1 MWTLSTAIPPDF
13 GAGVVFLSVLV
24 TQLGVPVPA
33 APVLA
38 LAGTMAAEGEVSW
51 LHLLIAAVVATLL
64 ADSLWFAA
72 GRAHGRR
79 LLNGLVRFSLS
90 LDTSVRV
97 ARNVFERHGAPIL
110 SVAKFVPGFGLISA
124 PLLGTTSVDVRV
136 FLLWDAVGAA
146 LWAGTW
152 LLGGAALNAEIARFM
167 LFVRANGGT
176 IFDVL
181 ATVGVLFLAYR
192 WIRRVQFRR
201 WLANHRITP
210 AQLDEMMRSSAPPLV
225 LDARP
230 AAVREKD
237 AYRIPGARELNLDS
251 GEALAPELLARPI
264 VVYCVCPNEATA
276 KRIVDQ
282 LRKKRIYHAQALKGG
297 LDAWERGGY
306 PVEPL
311 SKDVRCSSVRD
322 DETNREMPEPG
333 VAGELAVFADL
344 SK

>member
-1 MWTLSTAIPPDF
+1 MLTLPTAIPPDF
-13 GAGVVFLSVLV
+13 GAGAVFLSVLV

-33 APVLA
+33 APVLI
-38 LAGTMAAEGEVSW
+38 LAGTMAAGGETSYGS
-51 LHLLIAAVVATLL
+51 LLAAAVIATLL

-72 GRAHGRR
+72 GRMRGRR

-90 LDTSVRV
+90 LDTTLRV
-97 ARNVFERHGAPIL
+97 ARNVFERYGAPIL
-110 SVAKFVPGFGLISA
+110 SVAKFVPGLGLISA
-124 PLLGTTSVDVRV
+124 PLLGTTAVAVHV

-152 LLGGAALNAEIARFM
+152 LLGGAALHAEIVRFAA
-167 LFVRANGGT
+167 FVRANGMT

-181 ATVGVLFLAYR
+181 AVAGVLFLAWR
-192 WIRRVQFRR
+192 WLRRVQFRH
-201 WLANHRITP
+201 WLATHRISP
-210 AQLDEMMRSSAPPLV
+210 DQLDEMMKSTAPPIV

-230 AAVREKD
+230 QSVREKES
-237 AYRIPGARELNLDS
+237 YRIPGARPLNLES
-251 GEALAPELLARPI
+251 NEELSPELLARPI

-282 LRKKRIYHAQALKGG
+282 LRNKHIYHARALKGG
-297 LDAWERGGY
+297 LDAWERHGY

-311 SKDVRCSSVRD
+311 STEFHAAHIHAEALEAGAEAEYTVRAS
-322 DETNREMPEPG
+322 
-333 VAGELAVFADL
+333 L

>member
-1 MWTLSTAIPPDF
+1 MWTLSTTIPPDF

-51 LHLLIAAVVATLL
+51 LHLLMAAVVATLL

-72 GRAHGRR
+72 GRTHGRR

-90 LDTSVRV
+90 LDTSVRL

-124 PLLGTTSVDVRV
+124 PLLGTTAIDMRV

-181 ATVGVLFLAYR
+181 AVVGVLFFAYR
-192 WIRRVQFRR
+192 WIRRMQFRR
-201 WLANHRITP
+201 WLASHHITP
-210 AQLDEMMRSSAPPLV
+210 DELDRMMRSPAPPLV
-225 LDARP
+225 LDARSQE
-230 AAVREKD
+230 VHEKE
-237 AYRIPGARELNLDS
+237 AYRIPGARALNLDS
-251 GEALAPELLARPI
+251 HEALAPELLARPI
-264 VVYCVCPNEATA
+264 VVYCVCPNEASA
-276 KRIVDQ
+276 KRIVSR
-282 LRKKRIYHAQALKGG
+282 LRRKHIYPAWALKGG
-297 LDAWERGGY
+297 LDAWERSGY

-311 SKDVRCSSVRD
+311 SADFHEARVRD
-322 DETNREMPEPG
+322 GEPPEPDSG
-333 VAGELAVFADL
+333 KEFTVCADP
-344 SK
+344 SN

>member
-1 MWTLSTAIPPDF
+1 MWTLSSAIPPDF

-38 LAGTMAAEGEVSW
+38 LAGTMAADGEVSW
-51 LHLLIAAVVATLL
+51 LHLLIAAVIATLL

-72 GRAHGRR
+72 GRMHGRR

-110 SVAKFVPGFGLISA
+110 SVTKFVPGFGLISA
-124 PLLGTTSVDVRV
+124 PLLGTTSIDVRV

-152 LLGGAALNAEIARFM
+152 LFGGAALNAEIARFM
-167 LFVRANGGT
+167 LFVHTNGGT

-181 ATVGVLFLAYR
+181 ATAGVLFIAYR

-210 AQLDEMMRSSAPPLV
+210 DQLDEMMRSSAPPHV

-230 AAVREKD
+230 QDVREKE
-237 AYRIPGARELNLDS
+237 AYRIPGARALNLDS
-251 GEALAPELLARPI
+251 REALAPELLARPI
-264 VVYCVCPNEATA
+264 VVYCVCPNEASA
-276 KRIVDQ
+276 KRVVDQ
-282 LRKKRIYHAQALKGG
+282 LRSKRIYHAHALKGG
-297 LDAWERGGY
+297 LDAWVRSGY

-311 SKDVRCSSVRD
+311 AADFYGARARD
-322 DETNREMPEPG
+322 DETLE
-333 VAGELAVFADL
+333 AGADAAFEVCADP